1 MRDAVKA
8 FVARHGKAVGSAPF
22 LLGLRA
28 FLEAQRGNETVVAWI
43 VSPAVFTQSG
53 GVDWMRD
60 AVHAIASG
68 ADRRVD
74 LEGDPVGKSLPLSD
88 AGKRLAWSLPLE
100 LRDGDID
107 EVLSQIPTKARLEN
121 AGCGPTGTIVSDG
134 AHPPG
139 APPRRT
145 GTGKRR
151 GCRSRCCFLPFL
163 FVVATLCCVVVLV
176 H

>member
-1 MRDAVKA
+1 
-8 FVARHGKAVGSAPF
+8 
-22 LLGLRA
+22 
-28 FLEAQRGNETVVAWI
+28 
-43 VSPAVFTQSG
+43 
-53 GVDWMRD
+53 MRD

-107 EVLSQIPTKARLEN
+107 EVLSQIPSKARLED
-121 AGCGPTGTIVSDG
+121 AGCGPTGTVVSDG